1 MNTLIIILIIL
12 IILASLMAARLRVRF
27 MAHFDILCNRKG
39 FYSLRFF
46 GMPLFSGILEL
57 KGNKLVLTNKKGK
70 STRIKIN
77 TDPQDEESIVN
88 YLDNAF
94 ISIVDVLDLDLYMTT
109 GKSDDMAFSALATAS
124 ARIVAAI
131 LIQALKKRNPRLSC
145 SQGIISDFGNDELY
159 ISVNSIITLSF
170 ADIIYSLVYANNR
183 SNKVKEKNQIA
194 KKEKAND

>member
-1 MNTLIIILIIL
+1 MNTLIIILVIL
-12 IILASLMAARLRVRF
+12 IILTSLMAVRLRVRF

-46 GMPLFSGILEL
+46 GIPLFSGILEW

-94 ISIVDVLDLDLYMTT
+94 ISIVDILDLDLYMTT
-109 GKSDDMAFSALATAS
+109 GKSDDMVFSALATAT
-124 ARIVAAI
+124 ARIIAAI
-131 LIQALKKRNPRLSC
+131 FIQALKKRNPRMSC
-145 SQGIISDFGNDELY
+145 SQGIISDFENDELY

-183 SNKVKEKNQIA
+183 SNKAKEKRIA
-194 KKEKAND
+194 KKEKAYD

>member
-1 MNTLIIILIIL
+1 MNTLIIILVIL
-12 IILASLMAARLRVRF
+12 IILTSLMAVRLRVRF

-46 GMPLFSGILEL
+46 GIPLFSGILEW

-77 TDPQDEESIVN
+77 TDSQDEESIVN

-94 ISIVDVLDLDLYMTT
+94 ISIVDILDLDLYMTT
-109 GKSDDMAFSALATAS
+109 GKSDDMVFSALATAT
-124 ARIVAAI
+124 ARIIAAI
-131 LIQALKKRNPRLSC
+131 FIQALKKRNPRMSC
-145 SQGIISDFGNDELY
+145 SQGIISDFENDELY

-183 SNKVKEKNQIA
+183 SNKAKEKRIA
-194 KKEKAND
+194 KKEKAYD